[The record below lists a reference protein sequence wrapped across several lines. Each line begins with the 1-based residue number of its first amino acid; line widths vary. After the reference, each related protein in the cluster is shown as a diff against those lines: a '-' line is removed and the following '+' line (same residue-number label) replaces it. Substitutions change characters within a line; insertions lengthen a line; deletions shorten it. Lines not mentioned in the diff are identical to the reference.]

1 MTRPIRSYPDEVE
14 ALAVALRDELRM
26 EAHDAAELATYLI
39 DSDWFE
45 DLVGFKPCDRPIA
58 PFRPERGES

>member
-1 MTRPIRSYPDEVE
+1 MTRPIGSYPDEVE

-26 EAHDAAELATYLI
+26 DAHDAAEFATYVI

-45 DLVGFKPCDRPIA
+45 ALVGFKPCDRPIE
-58 PFRPERGES
+58 PFRPERGDA